1 MSIRKK
7 VFPNSHDAGLPKV
20 PRVPFWAAQANK
32 VSYKRS
38 GAFA

>member
-7 VFPNSHDAGLPKV
+7 VFPNSRDAGLPKV
-20 PRVPFWAAQANK
+20 PRVQFWAVHANK